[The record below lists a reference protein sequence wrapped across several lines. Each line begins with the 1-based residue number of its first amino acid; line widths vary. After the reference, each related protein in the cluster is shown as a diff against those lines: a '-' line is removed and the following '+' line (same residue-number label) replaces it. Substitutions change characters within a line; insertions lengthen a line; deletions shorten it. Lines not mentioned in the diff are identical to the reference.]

1 VKFANKGGGKAA
13 AAPCAVCLEA
23 WEKAFSMTCA
33 KLAAAIAL
41 MALASTTGVHAQED
55 GSPSA
60 RPDAIVIV
68 NSGSTNFA
76 GYRIVVDISGHAKFE
91 SGHTHG
97 STRLPGAILSKLK
110 YDVVMAQPLSHVRAR
125 SNCAKSAS
133 FGSSSTVSL
142 GPERTE
148 DLSCAASPR
157 GAALNADVSAV
168 AGFLGLTGR
177 PHDRL

>member
-1 VKFANKGGGKAA
+1 MICVRL
-13 AAPCAVCLEA
+13 P
-23 WEKAFSMTCA
+23 
-33 KLAAAIAL
+33 AAIAL
-41 MALASTTGVHAQED
+41 LAVASTTGVHAQED

-60 RPDAIVIV
+60 EPDAIVIV

-76 GYRIVVDISGHAKFE
+76 GYRIVVDISGRARFK
-91 SGHTHG
+91 SGRTHG
-97 STRLPGAILSKLK
+97 SASLPGAILSKLK
-110 YDVVMAQPLSHVRAR
+110 FDVVMAQPLSHVRAR
-125 SNCAKSAS
+125 PDCAKSVS

-168 AGFLGLTGR
+168 AGFLGLAGR
-177 PHDRL
+177 PHDKL